1 MFLGT
6 IRILL
11 CFASCAS
18 VAFATVKDP
27 TYDEVEGLDLVEA
40 LIRDGKLDI
49 ARKELKAMKPSDRF
63 WMVSG
68 HLEMAAEKWS
78 AAASHYEKSVL
89 QPARQLHLARAVKAL
104 VDFKR
109 CSQLFSES
117 AELWLNKEADIIAK
131 SECEYKSQRFE
142 LAWQTLKQGR
152 AKKDSFPLLRE
163 QVALKLELNLV
174 REALTT
180 ALAESSVRSIN
191 ELLSLAELFNDKK
204 FSMEALTLVEM
215 ARQRSPL
222 DLDANLSAAQIFFQR
237 GDLHSTVEAFERA
250 AKTDPKFNYHAAE
263 MHRQLG
269 HQERATFYSQFIPED
284 KKRLKTRMAIY
295 VEKGRY
301 PLIASMESVIARSE
315 LKDDDEMK
323 YAMAY
328 ALLRQGD
335 LSKSLKHLS
344 RIVKP
349 ELQEKA
355 ALLKKAALDCQK
367 GTCQL

>member
-1 MFLGT
+1 MA
-6 IRILL
+6 
-11 CFASCAS
+11 FAS
-18 VAFATVKDP
+18 VKDP

-49 ARKELKAMKPSDRF
+49 ARRELKTIQPSDRF
-63 WMVSG
+63 WLVSG
-68 HLEMAAEKWS
+68 HLEMAEEKWT
-78 AAASHYEKSVL
+78 AAVKQYEKAIN
-89 QPARQLHLARAVKAL
+89 QPSRQLFLARATKAL
-104 VDFKR
+104 SDFNR
-109 CSQLFSES
+109 CSLLFNDS
-117 AELWLNKEADIIAK
+117 AELWLSKESDIIAK
-131 SECEYKSQRFE
+131 TECDYKSQRLE
-142 LAWQTLKQGR
+142 SAWQNLKKGR

-163 QVALKLELNLV
+163 QVALKLEFNLV
-174 REALTT
+174 RDALTT
-180 ALAESSVRSIN
+180 ALKGSSSRSIN

-204 FSMEALTLVEM
+204 YSMEALTLVEV
-215 ARQRSPL
+215 ARQRAPL
-222 DLDANLSAAQIFFQR
+222 DLDANLSAAQIFFQK

-250 AKTDPKFNYHAAE
+250 AKKDPKFNYHAAE

-269 HQERATFYSQFIPED
+269 HHERAIFYSQFIPED

-301 PLIASMESVIARSE
+301 PLIASMESVISRSE